1 MSWILATIVGLTVRR
16 IAIMMRH
23 VVQKM
28 EIMAHVNSL
37 FLTVNHARI
46 MVIANRTI
54 VNRLQEEVFLEAEL
68 LPAKKYASSRAYY
81 RREKKTL
88 AAEGTAL
95 SQVFFFC
102 EEHKKCTCRM
112 TSKS

>member
-68 LPAKKYASSRAYY
+68 LPAKYASSRAYY